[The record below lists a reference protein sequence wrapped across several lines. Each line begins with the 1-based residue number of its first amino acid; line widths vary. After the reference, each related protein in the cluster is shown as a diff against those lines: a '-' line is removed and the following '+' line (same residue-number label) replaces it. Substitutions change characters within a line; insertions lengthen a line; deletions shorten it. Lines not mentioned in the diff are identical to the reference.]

1 MFCLYRLN
9 LQIFSTWGLYLKVPF
24 LQNSGTPGFLH
35 HNIAEILLKVA
46 LSTITLLVRHRDNY
60 PQQFYH
66 IYTVKPVLRGH
77 IWDKGNVVL

>member
-1 MFCLYRLN
+1 M
-9 LQIFSTWGLYLKVPF
+9 
-24 LQNSGTPGFLH
+24 GTLFKSSVFTEFWYSGFLH
-35 HNIAEILLKVA
+35 HDITEILLKVA

-60 PQQFYH
+60 RQQFYH